1 MRINNNDSNP
11 LVNDEEV
18 KCIDVDLVQKGDI
31 VKVFPGGR
39 IPTDGVIVLGT
50 THIDESMITGKY
62 FDHL

>member
-1 MRINNNDSNP
+1 M
-11 LVNDEEV
+11 NDEEV

-62 FDHL
+62 LDYL